1 MELMPPLPIENKDR
15 NKGLVN
21 NIMDK
26 SYFICD
32 KLLAIFETSDE
43 DKTFVFEF
51 GNRGRS
57 RLYISKEDLLKE
69 HSESY
74 VYLLIDEMPATRIQ
88 GGKHTTKD
96 NQEWLDSISK

>member
-21 NIMDK
+21 IIDK
-26 SYFICD
+26 SYFVCN
-32 KLLAIFETSDE
+32 KLLAIFEQQGE
-43 DKTFVFEF
+43 EKTFVFEF
-51 GNRGRS
+51 GNRGRN

-74 VYLLIDEMPATRIQ
+74 VYLLVQEMPITRMR
-88 GGKHTTKD
+88 GGKHTDKD